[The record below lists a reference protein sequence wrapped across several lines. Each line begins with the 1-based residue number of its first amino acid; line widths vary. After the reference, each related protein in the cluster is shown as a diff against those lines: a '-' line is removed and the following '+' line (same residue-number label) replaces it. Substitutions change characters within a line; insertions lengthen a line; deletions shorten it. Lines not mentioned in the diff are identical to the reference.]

1 MPSLRAPP
9 ERRIDGH
16 HRPGSEP
23 RQPSG
28 VRTAAA
34 RPGVCPCCGAAA
46 QPLGG
51 PLVVV
56 GHGVVERQVRGPR
69 VPHESPVQVLVQL
82 RRYRCRACRAVLM
95 VGPRGLLRGRWYG
108 AGAIGQALAL
118 YARGTT
124 SALVRARTS
133 PSRVVGG
140 SARERWVTLT
150 RWVEAAR
157 RGELLGVRVRP
168 VGLER
173 RGVAEQVML
182 VLAARAGHALGA
194 DLSESAFAGALIAA

>member
-1 MPSLRAPP
+1 
-9 ERRIDGH
+9 
-16 HRPGSEP
+16 
-23 RQPSG
+23 
-28 VRTAAA
+28 
-34 RPGVCPCCGAAA
+34 
-46 QPLGG
+46 
-51 PLVVV
+51 
-56 GHGVVERQVRGPR
+56 
-69 VPHESPVQVLVQL
+69 
-82 RRYRCRACRAVLM
+82 M

-118 YARGTT
+118 YARGAT

-133 PSRVVGG
+133 PSGVVGG

>member
-1 MPSLRAPP
+1 MPSCA
-9 ERRIDGH
+9 E
-16 HRPGSEP
+16 
-23 RQPSG
+23 
-28 VRTAAA
+28 A

-56 GHGVVERQVRGPR
+56 GHGVVERQVLGPCA
-69 VPHESPVQVLVQL
+69 PGGAPAQVVVTL
-82 RRYRCRACRAVLM
+82 RRYRCRACAAVLA
-95 VGPRGLLRGRWYG
+95 VGPRGLVRGRWYG
-108 AGAIGQALAL
+108 AGAIGQALAQ
-118 YARGTT
+118 YARGAT

-150 RWVEAAR
+150 RWVETAR
-157 RGELLGVRVRP
+157 RGDLFGVLVRP
-168 VGLER
+168 VGLGR

-182 VLAARAGHALGA
+182 VLAGRAGHVLGA
-194 DLSESAFAGALIAA
+194 DLSQSAFGGALIAA

>member
-1 MPSLRAPP
+1 MPSCA
-9 ERRIDGH
+9 E
-16 HRPGSEP
+16 
-23 RQPSG
+23 
-28 VRTAAA
+28 A

-56 GHGVVERQVRGPR
+56 GHGVVERQVLGPCA
-69 VPHESPVQVLVQL
+69 PGGAPAQVVVTL
-82 RRYRCRACRAVLM
+82 RRYRCRACAAVLA
-95 VGPRGLLRGRWYG
+95 VGPRGLVRGRWYG
-108 AGAIGQALAL
+108 AGAIGQALAQ
-118 YARGTT
+118 YARGAT

-133 PSRVVGG
+133 PSPIVGG

-157 RGELLGVRVRP
+157 RGDLFGVLVRP
-168 VGLER
+168 AGLGR

-182 VLAARAGHALGA
+182 VLAARAGHVLGA
-194 DLSESAFAGALIAA
+194 DLSQSAFGGALIAA

>member
-1 MPSLRAPP
+1 MPSC
-9 ERRIDGH
+9 
-16 HRPGSEP
+16 
-23 RQPSG
+23 
-28 VRTAAA
+28 AAA

-51 PLVVV
+51 ALVVV
-56 GHGVVERQVRGPR
+56 GHGVVERQVLGPQA
-69 VPHESPVQVLVQL
+69 PGEAPVQVVVTL
-82 RRYRCRACRAVLM
+82 RRYRCRGCRAVLV
-95 VGPRGLLRGRWYG
+95 VGPRGLVPGRWYG

-118 YARGTT
+118 YARGAT
-124 SALVRARTS
+124 STLVRVQTS

-140 SARERWVTLT
+140 SAKERWVTLT

-157 RGELLGVRVRP
+157 RGDLFVARIRP

-194 DLSESAFAGALIAA
+194 ELSESAFAGALIAA

>member
-1 MPSLRAPP
+1 MPSC
-9 ERRIDGH
+9 
-16 HRPGSEP
+16 
-23 RQPSG
+23 
-28 VRTAAA
+28 AAS

-56 GHGVVERQVRGPR
+56 GHGVVERQVLGPR
-69 VPHESPVQVLVQL
+69 APGEAPEQVVVKL
-82 RRYRCRACRAVLM
+82 RRYRCRACRAVLV
-95 VGPRGLLRGRWYG
+95 VGPRGLVRRRWYG

-118 YARGTT
+118 YARGAT
-124 SALVRARTS
+124 SALVRTRTS
-133 PSRVVGG
+133 PSRVVGT

-157 RGELLGVRVRP
+157 RGDLFGVWVRP
-168 VGLER
+168 DGLGR

-182 VLAARAGHALGA
+182 VLAARAGCALGA